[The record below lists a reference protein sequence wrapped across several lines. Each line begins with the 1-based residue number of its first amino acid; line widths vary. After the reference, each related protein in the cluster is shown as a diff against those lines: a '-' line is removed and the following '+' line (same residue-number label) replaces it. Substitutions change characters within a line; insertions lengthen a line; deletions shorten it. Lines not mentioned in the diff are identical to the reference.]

1 VHAGRISALCWLV
14 FAAMCGAVYPLVN
27 AVVTA
32 LPGAPGDVLLALI
45 IGCWWVPFGYALYLG
60 QAVMRNGDRR
70 LLRRGIAG
78 TARVL
83 AGQQTSLTIS
93 AGEHWWQAPQV
104 YRYDLLVSV
113 PGRAEFETR
122 CLLCAS
128 GISPGSTVPVA
139 VSPRNHRRVM
149 IDVGQAE
156 PSQPEPSQP
165 EPSQPALARPEFARP
180 EFARPEFA
188 QPEFAQPG
196 LAQPGFRSPELAEP
210 ELAAPELAEREFAP
224 AGPASARLEALSRLG
239 RLHREGV
246 LTDDEFAVE
255 KARILAG

>member
-1 VHAGRISALCWLV
+1 MHAGRISALCWLV

-113 PGRAEFETR
+113 PGRADFETR

-165 EPSQPALARPEFARP
+165 ALARPELARPEFAH
-180 EFARPEFA
+180 
-188 QPEFAQPG
+188 PEFAQPG
-196 LAQPGFRSPELAEP
+196 LAQPGFRSPELAARELAAR